1 MTESTGDI
9 NVKVSQLMRE
19 IARYIGI
26 DAANLIFDF
35 NNIDDKV
42 KLDLITIN
50 PRHKQSFLFHSCV
63 GFSKVDALYEMLKY
77 LKEYKEI
84 KNSYTIQWAL
94 KGSNDLI
101 TSYFRASNIYEALD
115 KFSYGKDINSLVIF
129 SVTLN
134 PIS

>member
-1 MTESTGDI
+1 MADNIGDI

-19 IARYIGI
+19 IAQHIGI
-26 DAANLIFDF
+26 EANNLVFDF
-35 NNIDDKV
+35 VNIDDKV

-50 PRHKQSFLFHSCV
+50 PRHQQSFLFHSAL

-77 LKEYKEI
+77 IKNYKEI
-84 KNSYTIQWAL
+84 KSSYTIQWAL

-101 TSYFRASNIYEALD
+101 TSYFRASNILEALD
-115 KFSYGKDINSLVIF
+115 KFTYGKDINSVVIF

>member
-1 MTESTGDI
+1 
-9 NVKVSQLMRE
+9 
-19 IARYIGI
+19 
-26 DAANLIFDF
+26 
-35 NNIDDKV
+35 
-42 KLDLITIN
+42 
-50 PRHKQSFLFHSCV
+50 V

-77 LKEYKEI
+77 LKEYKEL

-94 KGSNDLI
+94 KSSNELI
-101 TSYFRASNIYEALD
+101 TSYFRASNIIEALD